1 MVGDRHI
8 SISTRPLCLAI
19 PLMPPHSHLAPQT
32 YIPPQTP
39 SKQTYRPLSLKQGYS
54 IRNPKCPL
62 AKFPFSPGSGT
73 VTVKIQQ
80 KRSNYAQKVMWSG
93 LICVKGDTFFVV

>member
-19 PLMPPHSHLAPQT
+19 PLMPPHSHLDPQT

-54 IRNPKCPL
+54 IRNPKGPL

-73 VTVKIQQ
+73 VTVKIQ
-80 KRSNYAQKVMWSG
+80 KHTSNKNVQTTV
-93 LICVKGDTFFVV
+93 CTKGYVVLPYLCER